1 MKYRGVTFAI
11 RLVRISRHEKMYF
24 YAVTGPAWL
33 AQSPLYKSP
42 PYATKAEATRHAHV
56 DIEQALASQGLV
68 SASRSHVAAKKSIDK
83 FNTQAK
89 TRSRIAPIDTLTP
102 GELRALVKILF
113 ANAPLRPSE
122 LGSRNYMALWK
133 KGYLVQLP
141 TQNAFALNQERRSD
155 IGRAIGLR
163 S

>member
-11 RLVRISRHEKMYF
+11 HLVRGLDKKMYR
-24 YAVTGPAWL
+24 YAVTAPSWL
-33 AQSPLYKSP
+33 ANPTTFLSLL
-42 PYATKAEATRHAHV
+42 YATKAEADRYARVAIDHV
-56 DIEQALASQGLV
+56 LTSKGLV
-68 SASRSHVAAKKSIDK
+68 NAGRSHVAAKKSIDK